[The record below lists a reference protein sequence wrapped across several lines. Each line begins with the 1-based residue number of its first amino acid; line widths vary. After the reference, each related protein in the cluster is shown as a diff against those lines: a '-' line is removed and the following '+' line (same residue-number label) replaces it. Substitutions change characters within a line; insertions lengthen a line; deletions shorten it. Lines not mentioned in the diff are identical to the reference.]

1 MMKVDVFFEMKP
13 AHLDTGNRARLYD
26 DQDILPLTELQ
37 NCFVIYQDSD
47 KAIVQYR
54 ADNMTIAELQSQ
66 SECADPLSQEAVD
79 ILGIT
84 GKYLGRTVNDV
95 FTKYPELAGT
105 RTVETEEGPIEV
117 DIVRRIE

>member
-1 MMKVDVFFEMKP
+1 MKVDVFFEMKP
-13 AHLDTGNRARLYD
+13 AHLDPGNRARLYD

-37 NCFVIYQDSD
+37 NAFVIYKDDD

-54 ADNMTIAELQSQ
+54 ADNMTIAELQDQ

-84 GKYLGRTVNDV
+84 GKYLGRTIDDV
-95 FTKYPELAGT
+95 FVKYPELAGT
-105 RTVETEEGPIEV
+105 RTVETEDGDIEV
-117 DIVRRIE
+117 DIVRRIS